1 MPAKKRF
8 KTRYTGVYYIEGR
21 ALGARKKERIYY
33 IIYRCNGKNIEEKV
47 GRQFQDAMT
56 PAWAR
61 DIRLQRIEGKKKLPM
76 EFSQGTEG
84 MPLSMEERLQFETLI
99 SELSAKFINLPVD
112 LIDDDIENG
121 LKRVCEA
128 LGLHRSLFLEF
139 SKEKK
144 LLITTHAWSP
154 PAIDKPYPLA
164 LTREYAYLAGSVLKG
179 EVVSFSDP
187 DDLPEEEA
195 DLRQY
200 VRAFGAMSG
209 LALPLKVGENIM
221 GMITWESHGIR
232 REWSKVL
239 VDRLRLIAE
248 IFANALSRKRSE
260 EALRALKDQLQAE
273 NFYLL
278 DEIKLEHSHNK
289 ILGQSDAIKK
299 VLNQVENVA
308 GTNTTVLIMGETGT
322 GKEVAARA
330 IHDLSPRKERAIVK
344 VNCSALPAPLIESE
358 LFGYAKGAFSGA
370 DTSKE
375 GRFGV
380 AHGSTLFL
388 DEIGDLPLELQPKL
402 LRVLQEGA
410 FERLGSSL
418 TTSVDVR
425 VIAATNRDL
434 ARLVKEGRFRSDLY
448 YRLNIYP
455 ISVPP
460 LRDRPEDI
468 PLLVRGFVR
477 QFCDLMDKA
486 IDTVPA
492 ESLAALQRYDWPGN
506 IRELRNLVERAMI
519 LSKGTVLQIEPPAA
533 TEPEMHPVMSMDEM
547 QRKHILSVLKRTGGR
562 IFGDR
567 GAAKLLSM
575 NPDTLR
581 SRMKRLGIDRMRGVL

>member
-1 MPAKKRF
+1 
-8 KTRYTGVYYIEGR
+8 
-21 ALGARKKERIYY
+21 
-33 IIYRCNGKNIEEKV
+33 
-47 GRQFQDAMT
+47 
-56 PAWAR
+56 
-61 DIRLQRIEGKKKLPM
+61 
-76 EFSQGTEG
+76 
-84 MPLSMEERLQFETLI
+84 
-99 SELSAKFINLPVD
+99 
-112 LIDDDIENG
+112 
-121 LKRVCEA
+121 
-128 LGLHRSLFLEF
+128 
-139 SKEKK
+139 
-144 LLITTHAWSP
+144 
-154 PAIDKPYPLA
+154 
-164 LTREYAYLAGSVLKG
+164 
-179 EVVSFSDP
+179 
-187 DDLPEEEA
+187 
-195 DLRQY
+195 
-200 VRAFGAMSG
+200 
-209 LALPLKVGENIM
+209 
-221 GMITWESHGIR
+221 
-232 REWSKVL
+232 EWSKVL